1 MKKFLLLINTLII
14 CMCANAQINSDL
26 YNLLKYEMYAKA
38 LETGNIQIVDVR
50 TPDEYKEG
58 HIPKAINID
67 VSSKDFNSQISKL
80 SKDEP
85 VAVYCRSGKRSLEAS
100 KELVKQGYKV
110 YDLDGGILAWKGK
123 KETS

>member
-1 MKKFLLLINTLII
+1 MRAVK
-14 CMCANAQINSDL
+14 
-26 YNLLKYEMYAKA
+26 
-38 LETGNIQIVDVR
+38 TGNRKIVDVR
-50 TPDEYKEG
+50 TQEWYKEG

-67 VSSKDFNSQISKL
+67 VSSKDFNSQMSTLI
-80 SKDEP
+80 KDKP